1 MFHTTSIKLQFL
13 SGVSSEK
20 LWGPGGSAWACEQ
33 YSLRNKMADRILL
46 NATKGKPK
54 ALSICNKELRSVP
67 PLIGKLT
74 SLKNVDLKNNFLT
87 GLPPEFSSL
96 KQVTACL
103 KCPKCKHNSWS
114 NLKQFCFL
122 LSWNLLT
129 LETTSLK
136 IFQKFY
142 PSCLV
147 YRDYISSITS

>member
-13 SGVSSEK
+13 SGASSEK

-33 YSLRNKMADRILL
+33 HSLRNKMADRILL

-87 GLPPEFSSL
+87 DLPPEFSSL